1 MPSLV
6 AKRSAPTTASE
17 HGQECCSQ
25 GNSRPLKA
33 CEPVEAPGREEP
45 VPGVRSLQRLY
56 ALPGRHLLTIRLSQL
71 SLGITGLDEGEP
83 QAKDRHRLLQPL
95 RARIR

>member
-1 MPSLV
+1 
-6 AKRSAPTTASE
+6 
-17 HGQECCSQ
+17 
-25 GNSRPLKA
+25 
-33 CEPVEAPGREEP
+33 